1 MVSILLFKFGGKLDL
16 RIRVYK
22 YPFMIDKHRTLQSIK
37 ILCSSIATWLLWL
50 LIIFYLR
57 DILFTENLSLIDF
70 LYEDG
75 AILMTIYTLL
85 KIVAIFDSTSN
96 HYMVVII
103 YSLII
108 YTLGYGL
115 TSPLRLMASFLHN
128 IEVNIFYHTL
138 IIIFLWEKYG
148 SKVYS

>member
-1 MVSILLFKFGGKLDL
+1 
-16 RIRVYK
+16 
-22 YPFMIDKHRTLQSIK
+22 MIDKHKTVQSIK
-37 ILCSSIATWLLWL
+37 ILCSSIGTWLLWL
-50 LIIFYLR
+50 LIIFYLKS
-57 DILFTENLSLIDF
+57 ISFTESLSLIDF

-75 AILMTIYTLL
+75 LVLITIYTFL
-85 KIVAIFDSTSN
+85 KIFRILYSISH

-115 TSPLRLMASFLHN
+115 ANPLRMMVSFLHG

-148 SKVYS
+148 LKIYS

>member
-1 MVSILLFKFGGKLDL
+1 MNNF
-16 RIRVYK
+16 YT
-22 YPFMIDKHRTLQSIK
+22 YPFMIDKHKTVQSIK
-37 ILCSSIATWLLWL
+37 ILCSSIGTWLLWL
-50 LIIFYLR
+50 LIIFYLKNT
-57 DILFTENLSLIDF
+57 LFTESLYLIDF

-75 AILMTIYTLL
+75 LILMTIYTFL
-85 KIVAIFDSTSN
+85 KIFRILYSISH
-96 HYMVVII
+96 HYMVVVI

-115 TSPLRLMASFLHN
+115 TNPLRMMVSFLHG

-148 SKVYS
+148 LKIYS

>member
-1 MVSILLFKFGGKLDL
+1 
-16 RIRVYK
+16 
-22 YPFMIDKHRTLQSIK
+22 MIDKHKTVQSIK
-37 ILCSSIATWLLWL
+37 ILCSSIGTWLLWL
-50 LIIFYLR
+50 LIIFYLKNT
-57 DILFTENLSLIDF
+57 LFTESLYLIDF

-75 AILMTIYTLL
+75 LILMTIYTFL
-85 KIVAIFDSTSN
+85 KIFRILYSISH
-96 HYMVVII
+96 HYMVVVI

-115 TSPLRLMASFLHN
+115 TNPLRMMVSFLHG

-148 SKVYS
+148 LKIYS